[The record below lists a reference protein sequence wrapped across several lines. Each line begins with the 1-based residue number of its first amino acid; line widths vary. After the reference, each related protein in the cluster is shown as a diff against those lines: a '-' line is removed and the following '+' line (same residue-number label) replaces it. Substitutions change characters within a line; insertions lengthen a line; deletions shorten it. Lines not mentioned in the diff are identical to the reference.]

1 LRRKELDNAQTRPYC
16 LGVITPLPRPER
28 ASSDPTPLHD
38 HALESVRVIRDA
50 MERAGSFTAVPG
62 YGTIAIGLT
71 ALAAAWVASKA
82 DTADG
87 WLTTWIVEGVVA
99 AAIAGWTIVRK
110 DRLLALPIGSG
121 PARKFA
127 LAFLPSLVAGA
138 ILTAA
143 LATHGLRSLLPGMWL
158 LVYGTGVTAAGAQ
171 SVRIVPV
178 MGIAFMVLGVL
189 GLILAPGYGNL
200 LTATGFG
207 GLHVVF
213 GVAIARKYGG

>member
-1 LRRKELDNAQTRPYC
+1 M
-16 LGVITPLPRPER
+16 TPLPRIER
-28 ASSDPTPLHD
+28 TANDATPLHD

-62 YGTIAIGLT
+62 YGMIAIGLT
-71 ALAAAWVASKA
+71 ALVAAGIASRT
-82 DTADG
+82 DTGGG
-87 WLTTWIVEGVVA
+87 WLATWVIEGCVA
-99 AAIAGWTIVRK
+99 AAISGFTIVRK
-110 DRLLALPIGSG
+110 ARRLALPLDSG

-127 LAFLPSLVAGA
+127 LAFVPSLVAGA

-143 LATHGLRSLLPGMWL
+143 LAAHGLGSLLPGVWL
-158 LVYGTGVTAAGAQ
+158 LLYGTAVTAAGAL

-178 MGIAFMVLGVL
+178 MGIAFMALGVA
-189 GLILAPGYGNL
+189 GLILAPGYANE
-200 LTATGFG
+200 LTAAGFG